1 MKASNQERHFEI
13 LFDANRVVKQERTY
27 TSRTEFVEDLVV
39 DGVITHRLV
48 ITASGSEYYEL

>member
-13 LFDANRVVKQERTY
+13 LFDANRVVQQERTY

-48 ITASGSEYYEL
+48 ITASDSKYYEL